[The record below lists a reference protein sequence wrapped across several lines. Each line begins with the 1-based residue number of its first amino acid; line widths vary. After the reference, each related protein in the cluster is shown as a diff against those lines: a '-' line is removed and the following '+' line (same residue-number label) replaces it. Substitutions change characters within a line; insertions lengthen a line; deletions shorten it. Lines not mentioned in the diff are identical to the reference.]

1 MEAFTVFLQ
10 NNGKDIKKSILK
22 LDAYNYYMMNVI
34 DYLVGNTDRHWGN
47 WGVLVDNS
55 SNKAKGLHKLMDF
68 NQAFHC
74 YDNPEGANCQTVF
87 CSGMTQREAAVEAV
101 GKVGLNQIQEVGQ
114 EIFSNLPQYYDM
126 FMIRL
131 GMLRDAVRTS

>member
-1 MEAFTVFLQ
+1 MEAFTVFLH

-74 YDNPEGANCQTVF
+74 YDNPEGGKLSDGILFRYDTEGSSCGGCGESRAEPDTRGGAGDIF
-87 CSGMTQREAAVEAV
+87 ELAAI
-101 GKVGLNQIQEVGQ
+101 L
-114 EIFSNLPQYYDM
+114 
-126 FMIRL
+126 
-131 GMLRDAVRTS
+131 